1 MFWRA
6 IYLLYDTFQKA
17 VCIQTVQP
25 VTQFPFG
32 FLVSSGASCC
42 LSVRAKMLQSCPTLC
57 NPLDCVACQAPL
69 SKGFSRQEYWSGLPF
84 PSPGDLP
91 RDRTGISYVSCV
103 GLQVFSAPAKLSRWP
118 LGLCKHLPVSVCLGS
133 PPPHHLHQLPLPY

>member
-84 PSPGDLP
+84 PSPPGVSSIACLFIDVSSHLVLSLP
-91 RDRTGISYVSCV
+91 QPTTYLFVISP
-103 GLQVFSAPAKLSRWP
+103 GLSFFIAPVIIINYLI
-118 LGLCKHLPVSVCLGS
+118 
-133 PPPHHLHQLPLPY
+133 QNF